1 MGNSR
6 SDVQRLFG
14 HFGLD
19 PADYIDSFAGSASA
33 AVANSKHT
41 TSNSSADFG
50 GRTTVERDLFD
61 YRNFE
66 LAR

>member
-1 MGNSR
+1 MSSSR
-6 SDVQRLFG
+6 HDVQRLFR

-19 PADYIDSFAGSASA
+19 PSEYIDTFSLKS
-33 AVANSKHT
+33 AVAVSGAAPS
-41 TSNSSADFG
+41 SNARSDSGQQARGDS
-50 GRTTVERDLFD
+50 DLFD